1 MNQVDDALKLAI
13 DDVNSVANALHE
25 LREKTQAYGEAT
37 NRLDKVSDALIQL
50 SDGVTSMRTGIA
62 SIVQRAESI
71 DVTLTNSHST
81 VENITAAIPD
91 VIARIEA
98 SDTSKS
104 ITEFTKLLGEVRD
117 VVRNQQDT
125 TLDLRAVIDGFA
137 GMSAELRNIKEA
149 LIQPDQMLQLLT
161 QVLMENVAGPARE
174 NARLLGE
181 LKDKFQRFES
191 TTTKSND
198 EATLFHVRFA
208 SEIEIIHTK
217 IDKLQGEPSK
227 IVQTAVET
235 GEKFLN
241 IFKPRNK

>member
-1 MNQVDDALKLAI
+1 
-13 DDVNSVANALHE
+13 
-25 LREKTQAYGEAT
+25 
-37 NRLDKVSDALIQL
+37 LIQL

-62 SIVQRAESI
+62 AIVQRAESI
-71 DVTLTNSHST
+71 DATLINSHST

-104 ITEFTKLLGEVRD
+104 IAEFTKLLGEVRD

-149 LIQPDQMLQLLT
+149 LIQPEQMLQLLT
-161 QVLMENVAGPARE
+161 QVLMENVAGPVRE

-181 LKDKFQRFES
+181 LKEKVHEVQAIE
-191 TTTKSND
+191 TKSNET
-198 EATLFHVRFA
+198 EAAFRAWLVN
-208 SEIEIIHTK
+208 EITVIHEK
-217 IDKLQGEPSK
+217 IDALRDEPST
-227 IVQTAVET
+227 IAQFT
-235 GEKFLN
+235 GRATSFIKSL
-241 IFKPRNK
+241 KK